1 MAKKKAEQVQECT
14 QCMGDELLEVR
25 KDASQLHQIMGVL
38 SQAFIGKRHKH
49 GTTVLQYVNALLE
62 THAQYEKAL
71 HSRRFSAERKAKEAE
86 DLIAAL
92 RFISQACKS
101 SSGGVTVGGSALTIG
116 IDQLLSV
123 VIGRVQSLVSSDKG
137 LLDGYQSHNEVD
149 PLAVLWQDS
158 DN

>member
-1 MAKKKAEQVQECT
+1 MAKKKAEQVQECI

-25 KDASQLHQIMGVL
+25 KDASQFHQIMCVL
-38 SQAFIGKRHKH
+38 SQAFIGKQHKH

-62 THAQYEKAL
+62 THAQYERAL
-71 HSRRFSAERKAKEAE
+71 HSRRANAERKIKEE
-86 DLIAAL
+86 KELIAAL
-92 RFISQACKS
+92 RFISQACKC

-116 IDQLLSV
+116 MDQLLSV
-123 VIGRVQSLVSSDKG
+123 VIGRVQSLVSEERG
-137 LLDGYQSHNEVD
+137 LLDGYQSHTEVD